1 LTTGTGVTPLDALIC
16 KVCGDTATLDRVDVV
31 AAAEIVLFVE
41 AHCVHDRV
49 RIEFCEPPGLQ
60 TQGTSD
66 SRSAHQD

>member
-1 LTTGTGVTPLDALIC
+1 LDALIC

-49 RIEFCEPPGLQ
+49 RIEFCEPPDLQ
-60 TQGTSD
+60 SHGMRGPTT
-66 SRSAHQD
+66 AHQD

>member
-1 LTTGTGVTPLDALIC
+1 LDALIC

-49 RIEFCEPPGLQ
+49 GIEFCDPTDRQPRGL
-60 TQGTSD
+60 TDAAS
-66 SRSAHQD
+66 SAHQD